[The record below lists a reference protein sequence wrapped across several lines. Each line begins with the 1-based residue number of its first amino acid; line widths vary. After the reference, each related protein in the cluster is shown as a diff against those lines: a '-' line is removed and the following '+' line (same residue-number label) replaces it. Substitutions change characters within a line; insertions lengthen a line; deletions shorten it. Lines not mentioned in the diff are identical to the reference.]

1 MKSCIILLALRYL
14 VGIVLPRYAESNCVP
29 AEFDKL

>member
-1 MKSCIILLALRYL
+1 MKSRIILLALRYL
-14 VGIVLPRYAESNCVP
+14 VSIVLPRYAESNCVP

>member
-14 VGIVLPRYAESNCVP
+14 VGIVLPRYAESNCVS